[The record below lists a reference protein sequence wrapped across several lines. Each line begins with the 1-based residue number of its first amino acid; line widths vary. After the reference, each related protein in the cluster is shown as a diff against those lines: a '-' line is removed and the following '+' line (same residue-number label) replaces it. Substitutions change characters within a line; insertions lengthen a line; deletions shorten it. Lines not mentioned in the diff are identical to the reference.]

1 MIMSWNMREQKNN
14 GGNNCE
20 KKLIKSTAGFFKE
33 PETAGFRTRIERWA
47 EGMEN
52 AYEAYPEA
60 LGDLLMDLGRLDKA
74 LEAYENSNQ
83 IWPGR
88 LNTLMSAALAAKI
101 NDNQKLQNQ
110 CPARQPGESK
120 CRYLFQAAGQHI
132 RSGTYAHIR

>member
-1 MIMSWNMREQKNN
+1 MKIEITIFYMIMSWNMREQKNN

-60 LGDLLMDLGRLDKA
+60 LGDLLMDLGAWIKLLRLTK
-74 LEAYENSNQ
+74 
-83 IWPGR
+83 IPIKFGR
-88 LNTLMSAALAAKI
+88 
-101 NDNQKLQNQ
+101 D
-110 CPARQPGESK
+110 G
-120 CRYLFQAAGQHI
+120 
-132 RSGTYAHIR
+132 